1 MAKILIIDDDP
12 DIVEAM
18 RIVLESKNYLVS
30 SSKSGDDGLRKAE
43 AEKPDLII
51 LDVMMETISKGFEV
65 ARDLKKSQKNRDVPI
80 LMLTAIKESTGLDFG
95 NEAGDEDWLP
105 VNDYMEKPLK
115 PQELL
120 SKVGTLLKGKVL
132 FEEKG
137 KVLPEQGK

>member
-1 MAKILIIDDDP
+1 
-12 DIVEAM
+12 M

-80 LMLTAIKESTGLDFG
+80 LMLTAIKESTGLDFK

-105 VNDYMEKPLK
+105 VDDYMEKPLK

-120 SKVGTLLKGKVL
+120 SKVESLLG
-132 FEEKG
+132 G
-137 KVLPEQGK
+137 R